1 MNYTITNQ
9 NLSVEISNHGA
20 EIKAVK
26 YMGTDYLHDSNPKY
40 WNRSAPILFPNI
52 GTIKDNVA
60 LFNNVG
66 YPMKKHGFLRDRDFT
81 LDRIE
86 TSSATFSYESTS
98 EDLSI
103 YPFSFKVTI
112 TYQIHGS
119 TLKSYILV
127 KNLSN
132 EIMPFNL
139 GLHPAFKVPLSADE
153 NFEDYKFIFDEAG
166 TYDCP
171 AVNLTNGTID
181 FNTVARHF
189 DNLKELP
196 LNYDDY
202 QNDALVFDNLATHR
216 IHLVNKDKTHGV
228 SFEFNDFPMLGI
240 WTPNHVHANFICIEP
255 WIGCADPSDHDNV
268 FTNKRYLINLNPNDE
283 KLISYQIKFF

>member
-52 GTIKDNVA
+52 GTIKENVA

-139 GLHPAFKVPLSADE
+139 GLHPGFKVPLSADE
-153 NFEDYKFIFDEAG
+153 KFEDYKFI
-166 TYDCP
+166 
-171 AVNLTNGTID
+171 LM
-181 FNTVARHF
+181 R
-189 DNLKELP
+189 
-196 LNYDDY
+196 
-202 QNDALVFDNLATHR
+202 Q
-216 IHLVNKDKTHGV
+216 
-228 SFEFNDFPMLGI
+228 
-240 WTPNHVHANFICIEP
+240 VHMI
-255 WIGCADPSDHDNV
+255 V
-268 FTNKRYLINLNPNDE
+268 
-283 KLISYQIKFF
+283 QQ